1 MSAIQQLPPQ
11 LVNQIAAGEVVERP
25 ASVVKEL
32 LENSLDAGAN
42 QVDIEAEQGGVR
54 LLRLRDNGRGI
65 PAEQLPLAVARHATS
80 KITSLE
86 DLEAVGS
93 LGFRGEA
100 LPSIGSVARLRI
112 ASAPAQA
119 DACELVGDGS
129 GEWQGPK
136 PTAHPAGTT
145 IEVRD
150 LFFNTPA
157 RRKFL
162 RAERTE
168 FDHVE
173 KTIRK
178 LALSRFDVG
187 FSLSHN
193 GKPRFRLAK
202 ATSRP
207 AQEHRIAELVGAPF
221 ISQSLYVDIE
231 QAGMRV
237 WGWISQPTFSRSQA
251 DMQHFYV
258 NGRAIRDKLVIHA
271 VRQAYHDV
279 LFHGRQPAY
288 VLYFELDPREVDVNV
303 HPTKHEVRFRNSRG
317 VYDFLMRNLAKVLE
331 DSRAGAE
338 GQGDVDLQTGEV
350 RGGSGNEPRL
360 TAAQWQSPVQQDMS
374 LANVASGLNGALA
387 ANEPA
392 VAGYGAEQSGSAER
406 GYSAFGNG
414 VTPSRGDLSA
424 IADAANGDSEVPP
437 LGYALGQL
445 HGIYILSQNADGLVL
460 VDMHAAHER
469 VVYERLKAQFS
480 ADGVQSQPLLV
491 PARLAVSSREAE
503 QVERHY
509 ELFKQAGFV
518 LERLGPEMITVR
530 EVPVLLANA
539 DVESLLRDVL
549 SDLMESLGAERLRH
563 ALEEKLSTMAC
574 HGSVRANRQLT
585 RAEMN
590 ALLRDMEA
598 TPRSGQCNHGRPTWV
613 QLGMKALDAFFMRG
627 Q

>member
-1 MSAIQQLPPQ
+1 VPIQQLPAQ

-32 LENSLDAGAN
+32 MENSLDAGAT
-42 QVDIEAEQGGVR
+42 QIDVEVEQGGAR
-54 LLRLRDNGRGI
+54 LLRLRDNGHGI
-65 PAEQLPLAVARHATS
+65 APEQLTLAVSRHATS
-80 KITSLE
+80 KISNLE

-112 ASAPAQA
+112 ASAEAGQ
-119 DACELVGDGS
+119 DAAELVGDGS
-129 GEWQGPK
+129 GEWQGPQ

-157 RRKFL
+157 RRKFM

-168 FDHVE
+168 FDHIE
-173 KTIRK
+173 KTVRK

-187 FSLSHN
+187 FSLRHN
-193 GKPRFRLAK
+193 GKARFRLPP
-202 ATSRP
+202 ATSRTT
-207 AQEHRIAELVGAPF
+207 QEHRIAELVGAPF
-221 ISQSLYVDIE
+221 ISQSLHVDI
-231 QAGMRV
+231 AVGGLRV
-237 WGWISQPTFSRSQA
+237 SGWISQPTFSRSQG

-288 VLYFELDPREVDVNV
+288 VLFLEIDPREVDVNV

-317 VYDFLMRNLAKVLE
+317 VYEFLMRNLAKVLE
-331 DSRAGAE
+331 DSRGGAE
-338 GQGDVDLQTGEV
+338 GQSEVALAERHDGAGLAQPSLDQTSMGLPAW
-350 RGGSGNEPRL
+350 SAPTQQPINL
-360 TAAQWQSPVQQDMS
+360 DQQTAATLFAQERVSPS
-374 LANVASGLNGALA
+374 YGAGVSA
-387 ANEPA
+387 ANPA
-392 VAGYGAEQSGSAER
+392 VGAGLATSEDSDAEM
-406 GYSAFGNG
+406 
-414 VTPSRGDLSA
+414 
-424 IADAANGDSEVPP
+424 PP
-437 LGYALGQL
+437 MGYALGQL
-445 HGIYILSQNADGLVL
+445 HGIYILAQNQQGLVL

-469 VVYERLKAQFS
+469 IVYERLKLQFGG
-480 ADGVQSQPLLV
+480 DGVQSQPLLV
-491 PARLAVSSREAE
+491 PARVAVSDREAE

-509 ELFKQAGFV
+509 QVFKQAGFV
-518 LERLGPEMITVR
+518 LERLGPETVTVR
-530 EVPVLLANA
+530 EVPVLLAQA
-539 DVESLLRDVL
+539 DIESLVRDVL
-549 SDLMESLGAERLRH
+549 SDLMENLGADRLRH
-563 ALEEKLSTMAC
+563 ALEDKLSSMAC

-585 RAEMN
+585 VAEMN
-590 ALLRDMEA
+590 ALLRAMEA

-613 QLGMKALDAFFMRG
+613 QLTMKALDAFFMRG

>member
-32 LENSLDAGAN
+32 LENSLDAGAS
-42 QVDIEAEQGGVR
+42 QVDIEVEQGGVR

-65 PAEQLPLAVARHATS
+65 PQEQLNLAVARHATS

-112 ASAPAQA
+112 ASAPSGSE
-119 DACELVGDGS
+119 ACELVGDGS
-129 GEWQGPK
+129 GDWQGPK
-136 PTAHPAGTT
+136 PIAHPAGTT

-187 FSLSHN
+187 FSLAHN
-193 GKPRFRLAK
+193 GKARFRLAK
-202 ATSRP
+202 AETRA

-231 QAGMRV
+231 QGDMRV
-237 WGWISQPTFSRSQA
+237 WGWISQPTFSRSQT

-288 VLYFELDPREVDVNV
+288 VLYFELNPREVDVNV

-331 DSRAGAE
+331 GSRAGAE

-350 RGGSGNEPRL
+350 GVGLVNEQRH
-360 TAAQWQSPVQQDMS
+360 AQQLPEWQTPTQQDMS
-374 LANVASGLNGALA
+374 LAGLQANESRPENYGSGSNTGSGAGFTSFNTASGASAAQVASLQNA
-387 ANEPA
+387 A
-392 VAGYGAEQSGSAER
+392 GEQG
-406 GYSAFGNG
+406 
-414 VTPSRGDLSA
+414 
-424 IADAANGDSEVPP
+424 EVPP

-445 HGIYILSQNADGLVL
+445 HGIYIVSQNSDGLVL

-469 VVYERLKAQFS
+469 VVYERLKAQFG
-480 ADGVQSQPLLV
+480 AGGVQSQPLLV
-491 PARLAVSSREAE
+491 PARISVSSREAE
-503 QVERHY
+503 QVEQHY
-509 ELFKQAGFV
+509 QLFKQAGFV
-518 LERLGPEMITVR
+518 LERLGPEMVTVR
-530 EVPVLLANA
+530 EVPALLASA
-539 DVESLLRDVL
+539 DIESLLRDVL
-549 SDLMESLGAERLRH
+549 SDLMENLGTDRLKH
-563 ALEEKLSTMAC
+563 ALEDKLSTMAC
-574 HGSVRANRQLT
+574 HGSIRANRQLT
-585 RAEMN
+585 HAEMN

-613 QLGMKALDAFFMRG
+613 QLGMKSLDAFFMRG

>member
-32 LENSLDAGAN
+32 LENSLDAGAS
-42 QVDIEAEQGGVR
+42 QVDIEVEQGGVR
-54 LLRLRDNGRGI
+54 LLRLRDNGSGI
-65 PAEQLPLAVARHATS
+65 PAEQLNLAVARHATS

-112 ASAPAQA
+112 ASAPSGAEA
-119 DACELVGDGS
+119 SELVGDGS
-129 GEWQGPK
+129 GDWQGPK

-187 FSLSHN
+187 FSLAHN
-193 GKPRFRLAK
+193 GKARFRLAK
-202 ATSRP
+202 AETRA

-237 WGWISQPTFSRSQA
+237 WGWISQPTFSRSQT

-288 VLYFELDPREVDVNV
+288 VLYFELNPREVDVNV

-331 DSRAGAE
+331 GSRAGAE

-350 RGGSGNEPRL
+350 GVGLVNELHHSQALPE
-360 TAAQWQSPVQQDMS
+360 WQTPTQQDMS
-374 LANVASGLNGALA
+374 LAGLQ
-387 ANEPA
+387 ANESTP
-392 VAGYGAEQSGSAER
+392 AGYGSGAGFASFGSAS
-406 GYSAFGNG
+406 GVSSAE
-414 VTPSRGDLSA
+414 
-424 IADAANGDSEVPP
+424 IANFQNAAGQQAEVPP

-445 HGIYILSQNADGLVL
+445 HGIYIVSQNTEGLVL
-460 VDMHAAHER
+460 IDMHAAHER
-469 VVYERLKAQFS
+469 VVYERLKAQFA

-491 PARLAVSSREAE
+491 PARISVSSREAE
-503 QVERHY
+503 QVEQHY
-509 ELFKQAGFV
+509 LLFKQAGFV
-518 LERLGPEMITVR
+518 LERLGPEMVTVR
-530 EVPVLLANA
+530 EVPALLARA
-539 DVESLLRDVL
+539 DIESLVRDVL
-549 SDLMESLGAERLRH
+549 SDLMENLGAERLKH
-563 ALEEKLSTMAC
+563 ALEDKLSSMAC
-574 HGSVRANRQLT
+574 HGSIRANRQLT
-585 RAEMN
+585 HAEMN

-613 QLGMKALDAFFMRG
+613 QLGMKSLDAFFMRG

>member
-32 LENSLDAGAN
+32 LENSLDAGAS

-65 PAEQLPLAVARHATS
+65 PVEQLPLAVARHATS
-80 KITSLE
+80 KISSLE

-112 ASAPAQA
+112 ASAPADS
-119 DACELVGDGS
+119 DANELVGDGS
-129 GEWQGPK
+129 GEWQGPQ
-136 PTAHPAGTT
+136 PTAHPCGTT

-187 FSLSHN
+187 FSLAHN

-202 ATSRP
+202 ATSRA

-331 DSRAGAE
+331 SSKAGAE
-338 GQGDVDLQTGEV
+338 GQGEVDLQTGEV
-350 RGGSGNEPRL
+350 AGNDYNAPRL
-360 TAAQWQSPVQQDMS
+360 ATAPWQPPVQQDMS
-374 LANVASGLNGALA
+374 LAGNSSGLLANEAASPSYGLETGLAGGGFAAFGSGATPSPTALA
-387 ANEPA
+387 DL
-392 VAGYGAEQSGSAER
+392 AGAAAPEADGSAE
-406 GYSAFGNG
+406 
-414 VTPSRGDLSA
+414 L
-424 IADAANGDSEVPP
+424 PP

-445 HGIYILSQNADGLVL
+445 HGIYILAQNASGLVL

-469 VVYERLKAQFS
+469 VVYERLKTQFS

-549 SDLMESLGAERLRH
+549 SDLMESLGAERLKH

-585 RAEMN
+585 HAEMN

-613 QLGMKALDAFFMRG
+613 QLSMKALDAFFMRG

>member
-1 MSAIQQLPPQ
+1 MPIQQLPPQ

-32 LENSLDAGAN
+32 LENSLDAGAT
-42 QVDIEAEQGGVR
+42 QIDVEAEQGGIR
-54 LLRLRDNGRGI
+54 LLRLRDNGHGI
-65 PAEQLPLAVARHATS
+65 AKEQLPLAVARHATS
-80 KITSLE
+80 KISSLQ

-112 ASAPAQA
+112 ASGAA
-119 DACELVGDGS
+119 DESAELLGDGS
-129 GEWQGPK
+129 GEWQGPQ
-136 PTAHPAGTT
+136 PAAHPQGTT

-157 RRKFL
+157 RRKFM

-168 FDHVE
+168 FDHIE
-173 KTIRK
+173 KTVRK
-178 LALSRFDVG
+178 LALSRYDVG
-187 FSLSHN
+187 FSLRHN
-193 GKPRFRLAK
+193 GKPRFRLPAAK
-202 ATSRP
+202 SRET
-207 AQEHRIAELVGAPF
+207 QEHRIAELVGAPF
-221 ISQSLYVDIE
+221 VSQSLYVDIE
-231 QAGMRV
+231 VGELRL
-237 WGWISQPTFSRSQA
+237 WGWISQPTFSRSQG

-288 VLYFELDPREVDVNV
+288 VLYLEIDPKEVDVNV

-331 DSRAGAE
+331 DARGGAE
-338 GQGDVDLQTGEV
+338 GQGDVA
-350 RGGSGNEPRL
+350 L
-360 TAAQWQSPVQQDMS
+360 TERHDGAGLGQSQWTAPSQQAMGLVQQNGEEGL
-374 LANVASGLNGALA
+374 LAGERPAPSYGFASGSLPDRRNGGGGAMPFGALA
-387 ANEPA
+387 SPPPA
-392 VAGYGAEQSGSAER
+392 SNTDTE
-406 GYSAFGNG
+406 
-414 VTPSRGDLSA
+414 TP
-424 IADAANGDSEVPP
+424 PM
-437 LGYALGQL
+437 GYALGQL
-445 HGIYILSQNADGLVL
+445 HGIYILAQNDQGLVV

-469 VVYERLKAQFS
+469 IVYERLKLQFS
-480 ADGVQSQPLLV
+480 GDGIQSQPLLV
-491 PARLAVSSREAE
+491 PARVAVSNREAE
-503 QVERHY
+503 QVEQHY
-509 ELFKQAGFV
+509 QVFKQAGFV
-518 LERLGPEMITVR
+518 LERLGPEAVTVR

-539 DVESLLRDVL
+539 DVEALVRDVL
-549 SDLMESLGAERLRH
+549 SDLMENLGADRLTH

-585 RAEMN
+585 HAEMN

-613 QLGMKALDAFFMRG
+613 QLSMKALDAFFMRG